1 MGCQKYRKDQKRS
14 EWLRKEM
21 KNLSSLFYTSTWS
34 NPDGK
39 KLKQSTVQGWLM
51 KYHSQIKNIGSE
63 KTITIAEEPGRL
75 LGLWQNWCKSPKIS
89 C

>member
-1 MGCQKYRKDQKRS
+1 MGCPKDRKDQKRS

>member
-1 MGCQKYRKDQKRS
+1 
-14 EWLRKEM
+14 M
-21 KNLSSLFYTSTWS
+21 KNLSSLLYTSTWS

-75 LGLWQNWCKSPKIS
+75 LGL
-89 C
+89 